1 MNENQRR
8 EYLSAMG
15 IELFYPTDDAQ
26 AEKEK
31 QETFF
36 SENDPKSQTIDY
48 PKQGLVAGA
57 TSRATHGDSHLI
69 RKILIK
75 LLIKLTVQK

>member
-15 IELFYPTDDAQ
+15 IKLFYPTDDAQ
-26 AEKEK
+26 VENEK
-31 QETFF
+31 QDTFF

-48 PKQGLVAGA
+48 PKQGLVAE
-57 TSRATHGDSHLI
+57 TTLSLI
-69 RKILIK
+69 HI
-75 LLIKLTVQK
+75 